1 MPDFDKIL
9 KFVREVFQQPEDD
22 IILHQPI
29 FIGNEKKY
37 TEDCI
42 DSTFVSSVGR
52 YVDLFEE
59 NIRNYTG
66 VDYAIATVNGTAA
79 LHMAL
84 LLSGLKENDEV
95 ITQPLTF
102 IATINTIS
110 YCGASPVF
118 IDVDRSTFGMSAQ
131 KLKDFL
137 DKESIMKE
145 DGFCY
150 NKRTKKRIS
159 VCLPMHTFGHPAK
172 IDEIAE
178 VCSKY
183 NIKLVEDAAES
194 IGSKY
199 KNQHTGSF
207 GISGVLS
214 FNGNKTITTGGGG
227 MILTNNKDLADKAKH
242 LTTTAR
248 LKHPYE
254 IIHDETAY
262 NYRMPNINAAMGCA
276 QLESLDYFISRKRIL
291 AEKYINFFEKEGIFC
306 FKEPEGAFSNYWLNT
321 ILLKDRDERENFLT
335 YSNKNG
341 VLCRPAWKLSHKL
354 DMYKKYQT
362 ANLENAES
370 LESQI
375 VNLPSS
381 VIIN

>member
-1 MPDFDKIL
+1 
-9 KFVREVFQQPEDD
+9 
-22 IILHQPI
+22 
-29 FIGNEKKY
+29 
-37 TEDCI
+37 
-42 DSTFVSSVGR
+42 
-52 YVDLFEE
+52 
-59 NIRNYTG
+59 
-66 VDYAIATVNGTAA
+66 
-79 LHMAL
+79 
-84 LLSGLKENDEV
+84 
-95 ITQPLTF
+95 
-102 IATINTIS
+102 
-110 YCGASPVF
+110 
-118 IDVDRSTFGMSAQ
+118 
-131 KLKDFL
+131 
-137 DKESIMKE
+137 
-145 DGFCY
+145 
-150 NKRTKKRIS
+150 
-159 VCLPMHTFGHPAK
+159 MHTFGHPAK